1 MLLERIYDTDL
12 AQASYFIGCQAK
24 GTAIV
29 VDARRDLDPYFAL
42 AKQHGMEITAVTET
56 HIHADFLSGA
66 KELAEAT
73 GATLFLS
80 AEGPADWQYGFGD
93 RAALVRT
100 GDKITAGSVELTVRH
115 TPGHTPEH
123 ISFVLRDLG
132 RSEKPVAVFTGD
144 FVFVGDVGRPDLLEQ
159 AAGVKGTQEPGAR
172 SLFQS
177 LQWIKSLPDHVL
189 VWPAHGAGSPCGR
202 ALGAVPVS
210 TVGYEKS
217 ANWALLMEDESA
229 FVAEVLRGQPEP
241 PAYYAEMKARNKRG
255 PARTADRPAMVRSG
269 DAARYASA
277 DTLVVDVRP
286 SPEYLESHIYRSVH
300 APLDKLF
307 TINCGWFVPYD
318 TDIHLVA
325 SDEGSARLAAQ
336 EMALVGLDRVVAWA
350 GPEIVGAVRAAGGE
364 VRTIPSMAAAD
375 LPEGLVALDVR
386 GASEHESDPSTSPHT
401 IPYGFLPRRIA
412 DLDPR
417 VAYAVHCQG
426 GSRSPVAVSVLERL
440 GVERLVEVKDGWAG
454 MKALRG

>member
-1 MLLERIYDTDL
+1 MVVQRFYNDRL
-12 AQASYFIGCQAK
+12 AHASYLVGCPGVGEAIIIDPNRDFAPYIDAAAK
-24 GTAIV
+24 G
-29 VDARRDLDPYFAL
+29 
-42 AKQHGMEITAVTET
+42 GMRITAVTET

-73 GATLFLS
+73 GAKLYLS
-80 AEGPADWQYGFGD
+80 AEGPADWQYAF
-93 RAALVRT
+93 ASQAVLVKT
-100 GDKITAGSVELTVRH
+100 GDKITAGSVELTVQH

-132 RSEKPVAVFTGD
+132 RSEKVAAVFTGD

-177 LQWIKSLPDHVL
+177 LQWLKTLPDHVL

-210 TVGYEKS
+210 TIGYEKS
-217 ANWALLMEDESA
+217 ANWALLMESEDA

-241 PAYYAEMKARNKRG
+241 PAYYAQMKSRNKLG
-255 PARTADRPAMVRSG
+255 PSRIAERPTLVRSG
-269 DAARYASA
+269 DASRFASPDA
-277 DTLVVDVRP
+277 LVVDVRP
-286 SPEYLESHIYRSVH
+286 SPTYMESHIYRAVH

-318 TDIHLVA
+318 TDILLVA
-325 SDEGSARLAAQ
+325 SDEASARLAAQ
-336 EMALVGLDRVVAWA
+336 EMAMVGLDRVVAWA
-350 GPEIVGAVRAAGGE
+350 GPEIVGAVRKAGGE
-364 VRTIPSMAAAD
+364 IRSIPSMAAAD

-401 IPYGFLPRRIA
+401 IPYGFLPRRLA
-412 DLDPR
+412 DLDPA

-426 GSRSPVAVSVLERL
+426 GSRSPVAVSILERL
-440 GVERLVEVKDGWAG
+440 GVERLVEVKDGWMG
-454 MKALRG
+454 MKALRN